1 MRGSVIALAL
11 LLLIVAVV
19 ALNGAYV
26 CQGSRAMIEALDALP
41 TTPDPSET
49 PAAVRQ
55 IRADFE
61 ARTPILGITVS
72 GTMLDRMR
80 GALELLESAA
90 AAGDGV
96 RYAEAR
102 EGVRRLAKEMARGE
116 TPSIR
121 NVL

>member
-1 MRGSVIALAL
+1 MRGSVIALVL
-11 LLLIVAVV
+11 LLLIVAAV
-19 ALNGAYV
+19 AINGAYV
-26 CQGSRAMIEALDALP
+26 RHGSRALIGALDTLP

-49 PAAVRQ
+49 PAAVRR
-55 IRADFE
+55 IREAFE
-61 ARTPILGITVS
+61 ARAPILGITVS

-102 EGVRRLAKEMARGE
+102 EGVRRLAGEMARGE
-116 TPSIR
+116 TPSLR